1 MHPPIVS
8 LLSLVAILLPQPA
21 ISQTLEDLPSRKPGQ
36 WEIRMVT
43 EKPGGVPEVST
54 QVCID
59 ASTDREIMEF
69 GLRMSKKTCAKY
81 AMKRESKGFVID
93 AECAFGPV
101 KSVTRTTISGD
112 FQSSYA
118 MRIEGTTEGGFKGSD
133 GKKGPQPTLMVH
145 TARWAGAACTGGMK
159 PGDMTM
165 PGGVKLN
172 VKQLRKLQDILPKLK
187 VQ

>member
-1 MHPPIVS
+1 MRHR
-8 LLSLVAILLPQPA
+8 LLPLVTVAA
-21 ISQTLEDLPSRKPGQ
+21 IILPSSAIGQTIEDLPPRKPGQ

-43 EKPGGVPEVST
+43 EKPGGVPEISS

-69 GLRMSKKTCAKY
+69 GLRMSKKTCAKH
-81 AMKRESKGFVID
+81 AMKREGKGYVID

-112 FQSSYA
+112 FQSAYA
-118 MRIEGTTEGGFKGSD
+118 MRIEGTTEGGFKVGA

-145 TARWAGAACTGGMK
+145 TARWAGAACAAGMK

-165 PGGVKLN
+165 PGGVKVN
-172 VKQLRKLQDILPKLK
+172 VKQLRKLQNILPKLK

>member
-8 LLSLVAILLPQPA
+8 LLSLVAVLLPPPA
-21 ISQTLEDLPSRKPGQ
+21 IGQTIGDLPPRKPGQ

-81 AMKRESKGFVID
+81 VMKRESKGFVID

-118 MRIEGTTEGGFKGSD
+118 MRIEGLKGSD
-133 GKKGPQPTLMVH
+133 GKKGPQPTLMLH
-145 TARWAGAACTGGMK
+145 TARWAGAACAGGMK